1 MSVIARSF
9 VRNHTRRAP
18 TRNSSANSLMRFAHF
33 QGNCVRRQKQCFGRP
48 RHPQPWLMRRC
59 WLSSEKKPSTTPRSA
74 DEAGKVSSAK
84 PQLTKEQVE
93 YISARAK
100 NEQKFWDMMVPEKN
114 LSFVGIGIL
123 AVVVTC
129 LHFYNGQKD
138 DEREDQEREEARLER
153 VTAARRRLQKVSPEQ
168 RQEQIAFKE
177 RQEAHFMEKR
187 EAARAVGDVRAEA
200 IANDR
205 LVDIQT
211 RLAQLRGGTGMA

>member
-1 MSVIARSF
+1 
-9 VRNHTRRAP
+9 
-18 TRNSSANSLMRFAHF
+18 
-33 QGNCVRRQKQCFGRP
+33 
-48 RHPQPWLMRRC
+48 MRRC
-59 WLSSEKKPSTTPRSA
+59 WLSSEKKPSTTPRLA

-93 YISARAK
+93 YIAARAK

-187 EAARAVGDVRAEA
+187 GAARAV
-200 IANDR
+200 
-205 LVDIQT
+205 
-211 RLAQLRGGTGMA
+211 

>member
-1 MSVIARSF
+1 
-9 VRNHTRRAP
+9 
-18 TRNSSANSLMRFAHF
+18 
-33 QGNCVRRQKQCFGRP
+33 
-48 RHPQPWLMRRC
+48 
-59 WLSSEKKPSTTPRSA
+59 
-74 DEAGKVSSAK
+74 
-84 PQLTKEQVE
+84 
-93 YISARAK
+93 
-100 NEQKFWDMMVPEKN
+100 MVPERN
-114 LSFVGIGIL
+114 LSYVGIGIL

-153 VTAARRRLQKVSPEQ
+153 VAAARRRLQKVSPEQ

-177 RQEAHFMEKR
+177 RQEAHFLGKR
-187 EAARAVGDVRAEA
+187 EAARAAGDVRAEA